1 MDYCATQATASAAC
15 VESAAADQAADES
28 ADAAAESAEQD
39 EPDAEQPGAEADDA
53 AAEEVAS
60 AEADDAAISEGAES
74 AEAEVG
80 LTADAAAE
88 QVASAGTDTQQAE
101 LSRTLSTSTRLAALE
116 QENSDMKA
124 QIASLNA
131 RLAQHAQHAEHLL
144 AGTEAFFG
152 PKAGTIIGQALEEE
166 DSDLNLSFTSAQ
178 ERSFSRPMSAGSSYS
193 SALSTS
199 GRSRSVSP
207 ALHAQG
213 LSRGAGSSKTLGP
226 GDSGVSSASFE
237 TAREDA
243 LSRMGS
249 AATQEDLPAEA
260 AHGHSKRKALKNFLH
275 KLRHG
280 AESDSIPSPPSRQGT
295 SPAKP
300 SLGTA
305 ADRAAAHQFARSLS
319 QKGPVSGLPDR
330 QAMPSVPQ
338 TPFARASAWG
348 SPERPQQE
356 APPSMRVRSLSRQ
369 FSERAQQLQ
378 TTRSVSQSRQTA
390 PAAASIAEDEEQ
402 PEPAT
407 AFTSSSTAGTTS
419 GAAEDQQPP
428 DAVAESSASA
438 KSESTGMMNAKQQA
452 LNRSLSSATAAFAFG
467 SGSTVSA
474 PKLLRS
480 VTGVSP
486 AAKPFAFGSTAAPVL
501 ATSGTAQLLGA
512 GQAAAAAA
520 SVGFAAG
527 QLFGFAAPA
536 TARSVPSFGTGAFGE
551 LGSGF
556 SFGSGTRPAPP
567 SLQAAGQAVAA
578 AAAVAAVKD
587 AEQDPEDDAASTH
600 EVDSVEGTNEE
611 GAGEEAEDSDIAEAD
626 KADDKDGHE
635 DADKADEDDSHFAL
649 PDDLLSDDD
658 KEAPAEASIAGSANV
673 INAEVDTT
681 HKDDGS
687 ANGDEEEESEAAAD
701 SDAELHV
708 SEDEAGMRTAH
719 AGRSQDGSV
728 YEDGTEGSKSHDA
741 DADDGS
747 EYQDGSEG
755 EEEQYSHSGDD
766 DKASADEV
774 LDEVVDDLAE
784 DEGSYEGSLEDVGGS
799 DNESID

>member
-1 MDYCATQATASAAC
+1 MH
-15 VESAAADQAADES
+15 
-28 ADAAAESAEQD
+28 
-39 EPDAEQPGAEADDA
+39 
-53 AAEEVAS
+53 
-60 AEADDAAISEGAES
+60 
-74 AEAEVG
+74 
-80 LTADAAAE
+80 
-88 QVASAGTDTQQAE
+88 
-101 LSRTLSTSTRLAALE
+101 AL
-116 QENSDMKA
+116 
-124 QIASLNA
+124 
-131 RLAQHAQHAEHLL
+131 
-144 AGTEAFFG
+144 
-152 PKAGTIIGQALEEE
+152 
-166 DSDLNLSFTSAQ
+166 
-178 ERSFSRPMSAGSSYS
+178 
-193 SALSTS
+193 
-199 GRSRSVSP
+199 
-207 ALHAQG
+207 
-213 LSRGAGSSKTLGP
+213 
-226 GDSGVSSASFE
+226 
-237 TAREDA
+237 
-243 LSRMGS
+243 
-249 AATQEDLPAEA
+249 
-260 AHGHSKRKALKNFLH
+260 
-275 KLRHG
+275 
-280 AESDSIPSPPSRQGT
+280 
-295 SPAKP
+295 
-300 SLGTA
+300 
-305 ADRAAAHQFARSLS
+305 
-319 QKGPVSGLPDR
+319 
-330 QAMPSVPQ
+330 
-338 TPFARASAWG
+338 WC
-348 SPERPQQE
+348 
-356 APPSMRVRSLSRQ
+356 
-369 FSERAQQLQ
+369 
-378 TTRSVSQSRQTA
+378 RSVSQSRQTA

-687 ANGDEEEESEAAAD
+687 ANGDEEEESEAAGDETDCGNISPELCLELFACSWETSIHKPLHTLHAVVQPQ
-701 SDAELHV
+701 SDV
-708 SEDEAGMRTAH
+708 C
-719 AGRSQDGSV
+719 
-728 YEDGTEGSKSHDA
+728 
-741 DADDGS
+741 
-747 EYQDGSEG
+747 
-755 EEEQYSHSGDD
+755 
-766 DKASADEV
+766 
-774 LDEVVDDLAE
+774 
-784 DEGSYEGSLEDVGGS
+784 
-799 DNESID
+799 